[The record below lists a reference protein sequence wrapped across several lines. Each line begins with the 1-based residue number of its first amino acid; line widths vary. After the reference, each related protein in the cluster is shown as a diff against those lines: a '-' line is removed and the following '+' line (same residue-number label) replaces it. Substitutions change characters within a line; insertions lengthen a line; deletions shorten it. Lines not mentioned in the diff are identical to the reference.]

1 MFTLFPELASLDMQE
16 MNVISNL
23 IKDLDEASQENFAM
37 LYRHQRKDPQT
48 MLIMSIVGLI
58 AVPGLQRFMLN
69 QIGMGILYLFTA
81 GLCFIGS
88 IIDLVKSKEMTLEY
102 NTKVAM
108 DIMMMLRRDTGNTS
122 V

>member
-1 MFTLFPELASLDMQE
+1 MDRMFKLFPELASLDMQE
-16 MNVISNL
+16 MNIISSI
-23 IKDLDEASQENFAM
+23 IKDLDETSQKNFAM

-48 MLIMSIVGLI
+48 MLIMSIVGLL

-69 QIGMGILYLFTA
+69 QIGMGILYLFTG

-108 DIMMMLRRDTGNTS
+108 DILTMIKRP